1 MFVLLVSCEP
11 RLDAPATSQAES
23 STSRVDAGRGWQAE
37 PVMDVARSEN
47 PAAVLEDAIYT
58 LGGLVSSPQ
67 GMGAT
72 DTVERYQPGRAGWE
86 AVMSLP
92 AGRHHSMAVVHEGR
106 LYHLGGMDNSGFNP
120 VATSWVLGPENSW
133 TEIAEL
139 PEPVGAGAASVIN
152 GIIYVA
158 GGVAGGASLFAYDP
172 SSDSWTT
179 LAEMAQPREHTAAVA
194 LDGELWVLGG
204 RWGPEMLSS
213 VEIYDPVAGSW
224 SSGPAMSEARSG
236 FGATLIGRT
245 IVVAGGEVFSP
256 TKALSTTEILSEG
269 SWMPG
274 APLPY
279 PLHGVPLVTVEEVVY
294 VIGGSTTAADVD
306 NRGEVWSLRP

>member
-1 MFVLLVSCEP
+1 MP
-11 RLDAPATSQAES
+11 TTSQTEG
-23 STSRVDAGRGWQAE
+23 STFRVDAGRGWQAE

-47 PAAVLEDAIYT
+47 PAAVLEGAIYT

-72 DTVERYQPGRAGWE
+72 NTVERYQPGSAGWE
-86 AVMSLP
+86 AVTSLP
-92 AGRHHSMAVVHEGR
+92 AGRHHSMAVVHDGR

-120 VATSWVLGPENSW
+120 VATSWVLDPENGW

-139 PEPVGAGAASVIN
+139 PEPVGAGAATVID
-152 GIIYVA
+152 GTIYVA
-158 GGVAGGASLFAYDP
+158 GGVAGGASLFAYDAA
-172 SSDSWTT
+172 SDSWTT
-179 LAEMAQPREHTAAVA
+179 LAEMAQHREHTAAVA
-194 LDGELWVLGG
+194 LDGKLWVLGG

-213 VEIYDPVAGSW
+213 VEIYDPVAGIW

-236 FGATLIGRT
+236 FGATVIGAT

-256 TKALSTTEILSEG
+256 TKALSTTEILREG
-269 SWMPG
+269 SWTPG

-279 PLHGVPLVTVEEVVY
+279 PLHGVPLVTVAEVVY